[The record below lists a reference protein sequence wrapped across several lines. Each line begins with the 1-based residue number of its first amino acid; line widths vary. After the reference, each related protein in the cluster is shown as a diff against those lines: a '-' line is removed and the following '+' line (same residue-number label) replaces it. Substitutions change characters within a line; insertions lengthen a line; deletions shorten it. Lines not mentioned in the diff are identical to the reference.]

1 MKKTGLLLINLGSPA
16 APTPAAVGA
25 YLREFLMDEKVI
37 DVPAVLR
44 WFLVHGVIVP
54 RRKHQSAGLYRSIWM
69 DEGSPLLFHT
79 RALAEALRP
88 RLRDSYVVEI
98 GMRYGR
104 PSIAEGMSKLLAAGV
119 ERILAAP
126 LYPQYAESSY
136 ETAAI
141 AARAAARE
149 LGRAD
154 RLAFLPPFYD
164 RPEFIASCAIRV
176 REHQA
181 EFTPDHLVFSY
192 HSLPERHIKR
202 LDATRRHCLCRADCC
217 EEIRDVNQSC
227 YRAQCLATTR
237 AIARE
242 LGLPPEAY
250 SLSFQSRLG
259 RAAWLGP
266 QTEDLLRELA
276 ARGIRR
282 VSVACPSFTAD
293 CLETL
298 EEIGERARRAFLD
311 AGGQEL
317 RLIPALNDHPAWV
330 EALASLLQAPAAA
343 VRPA

>member
-1 MKKTGLLLINLGSPA
+1 MLINLGSPA

-37 DVPAVLR
+37 DVPAIPR
-44 WFLVHGVIVP
+44 WMLVHWIIVP
-54 RRKHQSAGLYRSIWM
+54 RRKHQSSELYRTIWT
-69 DEGSPLLFHT
+69 EAGSPLVVNTH
-79 RALAEALRP
+79 ALAGRMRQALGA
-88 RLRDSYVVEI
+88 SFIVEI

-104 PSIAEGMSKLLAAGV
+104 PSIAEGLANLLASDV
-119 ERILAAP
+119 ERIIAAP

-149 LGRAD
+149 LGCAD
-154 RLAFLPPFYD
+154 RLEFLPPFYD
-164 RPEFIASCAIRV
+164 RPEFIASCAARA
-176 REHQA
+176 REHRM

-192 HSLPERHIKR
+192 HSLPERHIRR
-202 LDATRRHCLCRADCC
+202 LDATGRHCLLRPDCC
-217 EEIRDVNQSC
+217 ERIGPENRNC
-227 YRAQCLATTR
+227 YRAHCVATTR
-237 AIARE
+237 AIAGE
-242 LGLPPEAY
+242 LGLSPEEY

-282 VSVACPSFTAD
+282 VAVTCPSFTAD

-298 EEIGERARRAFLD
+298 EEIGERARR
-311 AGGQEL
+311 
-317 RLIPALNDHPAWV
+317 V
-330 EALASLLQAPAAA
+330 
-343 VRPA
+343 

>member
-1 MKKTGLLLINLGSPA
+1 MKKVGLLLINLGSPA

-37 DVPAVLR
+37 DVPAALR
-44 WFLVHGVIVP
+44 WLLVHGVIVP
-54 RRKHQSAGLYRSIWM
+54 RRKHQSAGLYRNIWM
-69 DEGSPLLFHT
+69 VDEGAPLLFHT

-104 PSIAEGMSKLLAAGV
+104 PSIAEGMSKLLAADV
-119 ERILAAP
+119 ARILAVP

-141 AARAAARE
+141 AARAAAGE
-149 LGRAD
+149 QGCAD

-164 RPEFIASCAIRV
+164 RPEFIAACAIRV
-176 REHQA
+176 REHRT
-181 EFTPDHLVFSY
+181 EFAPDHLVFSY
-192 HSLPERHIKR
+192 HSLPERHIRR
-202 LDATRRHCLCRADCC
+202 LDATRRHCLRRADCC
-217 EEIRDVNQSC
+217 EEIRDVNRSC
-227 YRAQCLATTR
+227 YRAHCVATTR

-242 LGLPPEAY
+242 LGLSQEAY

-298 EEIGERARRAFLD
+298 EEIGERARRVFLD
-311 AGGQEL
+311 AGGHEL
-317 RLIPALNDHPAWV
+317 RLVPALNDHPAWV
-330 EALASLLQAPAAA
+330 EALALFLLNT
-343 VRPA
+343 

>member
-1 MKKTGLLLINLGSPA
+1 
-16 APTPAAVGA
+16 
-25 YLREFLMDEKVI
+25 MDEKVI

-44 WFLVHGVIVP
+44 WLLVHGVIVP
-54 RRKHQSAGLYRSIWM
+54 RRKHQSAGLYRSIWRE
-69 DEGSPLLFHT
+69 EGSPLIFHT
-79 RALAEALRP
+79 RALAEGLR
-88 RLRDSYVVEI
+88 RILAASCVVEI

-104 PSIAEGMSKLLAAGV
+104 PSIAEGMAALLAADVG
-119 ERILAAP
+119 RIIAVP

-149 LGRAD
+149 QGCAD
-154 RLAFLPPFYD
+154 RLEFLPPFYD
-164 RPEFIASCAIRV
+164 RPEFIAACAARV
-176 REHQA
+176 REHRA
-181 EFTPDHLVFSY
+181 AFAPDHLVFSY

-202 LDATRRHCLCRADCC
+202 LDVSGAHCLYRTDCC
-217 EEIRDVNQSC
+217 DEVRDVNRSC
-227 YRAQCLATTR
+227 YRAHCVATTR

-242 LGLPPEAY
+242 LALSPEAY

-276 ARGIRR
+276 SRGVRR

-298 EEIGERARRAFLD
+298 EEIGERARLVFLD
-311 AGGQEL
+311 AGGEEL

-330 EALASLLQAPAAA
+330 EALAFLLPAAAA